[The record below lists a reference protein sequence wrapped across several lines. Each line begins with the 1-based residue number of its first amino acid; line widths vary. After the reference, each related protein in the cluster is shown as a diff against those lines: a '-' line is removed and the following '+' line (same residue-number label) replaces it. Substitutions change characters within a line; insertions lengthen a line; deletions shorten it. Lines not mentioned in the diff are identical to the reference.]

1 MIKLMETP
9 MLALQVRRA
18 AEDLGDVI
26 YVHGSTFGADL
37 SVFFAFDGR
46 SWADELNATG
56 FNVWGFD
63 FAGYGASERYA
74 RHDSIPAGD
83 LLGVQE
89 QLHRVVC
96 AVRERN
102 GGRPVLLLAHSWGGS
117 VALRYAGVQPQALA
131 ALALFAPIVARVGAT
146 SAGAYVPAAAGAAS
160 HYPLT
165 AWAQYRRFI
174 EDVPRGHPQ
183 LLDEAHFQQWSAAF
197 LATDSEAAARTP
209 PAVLTPSGPQAD
221 VRALWSGKALYD
233 ASRVVAPALLVRGE
247 WDSVCSEADADNLLA
262 ALGSGTKRCETLPRA
277 THLMHLES
285 SRGLLYNAVND
296 FLLRSAT

>member
-18 AEDLGDVI
+18 AKDLGDVI

-46 SWADELNATG
+46 SWADELNAAG

-74 RHDSIPAGD
+74 RHDGVPAGSLSD
-83 LLGVQE
+83 VQA

-102 GGRPVLLLAHSWGGS
+102 GGRPVMLLGHSWGGS
-117 VALRYAGVQPQALA
+117 VAARYAGEHPQEVC
-131 ALALFAPIVARVGAT
+131 ALALFAPVVKRDAASAAHVQAVADM
-146 SAGAYVPAAAGAAS
+146 PS

-165 AWAQYRRFI
+165 AWAQYRRFV

-183 LLDEAHFQQWSAAF
+183 VLDEQHFQQWSAAF
-197 LATDSEAAARTP
+197 LATDAEAATRIP
-209 PAVLTPSGPQAD
+209 PAVLTPAGPQAD
-221 VRALWSGKALYD
+221 VRALWSGQALYD
-233 ASRVVAPALLVRGE
+233 PARIRVPTLLVRGK
-247 WDSVCSEADADNLLA
+247 WDSVCSEADAVNLLA
-262 ALGSGTKRCETLPRA
+262 ALGSSIKRCETFPRA

-296 FLLRSAT
+296 FLLRSAA

>member
-18 AEDLGDVI
+18 TEDLGDVI

-37 SVFFAFDGR
+37 SVFYSFDDR
-46 SWADELNATG
+46 SWADALNAAG

-74 RHDSIPAGD
+74 RHDSIPVGD
-83 LLGVQE
+83 LRSVQD

-96 AVRERN
+96 AVCERN
-102 GGRPVLLLAHSWGGS
+102 GGRPVMLLAHSWGGS
-117 VALRYAGVQPQALA
+117 VALRYAGAHPQALA
-131 ALALFAPIVARVGAT
+131 ALALFAPIVMRGAT
-146 SAGAYVPAAAGAAS
+146 ASASGYVPAAAGTAS

-165 AWAQYRRFI
+165 AWAQYRRFV

-183 LLDEAHFQQWSAAF
+183 MLGEAHFQHWSAAF
-197 LATDSEAAARTP
+197 LATDPDAASRTP
-209 PAVLTPSGPQAD
+209 PAVLTPAGPQAD
-221 VRALWSGKALYD
+221 VRALWSGEALYD
-233 ASRVVAPALLVRGE
+233 ASRVTAPTLLVRGE
-247 WDSVCSEADADNLLA
+247 WDSVCSEADAVNLLA
-262 ALGSGTKRCETLPRA
+262 DLGGSIKRCETFPRA

-285 SRGLLYNAVND
+285 SRGLLYNAVNA
-296 FLLRSAT
+296 FLRRSAT

>member
-46 SWADELNATG
+46 SWADELNAAG

-74 RHDSIPAGD
+74 RHDSIPAGG
-83 LLGVQE
+83 LGDVQA
-89 QLHRVVC
+89 QLHRVVL

-102 GGRPVLLLAHSWGGS
+102 GGRPVMLLGHSWGGS
-117 VALRYAGVQPQALA
+117 VAARYAGERPREVC
-131 ALALFAPIVARVGAT
+131 ALALFAPVVKRD
-146 SAGAYVPAAAGAAS
+146 AAGAGPVQAVADMPS

-165 AWAQYRRFI
+165 AWAQYRRFV

-183 LLDEAHFQQWSAAF
+183 VLDEEHFQQWSASF
-197 LATDSEAAARTP
+197 LATDAEAATRTP

-221 VRALWSGKALYD
+221 VRALWSGQSLYD
-233 ASRVVAPALLVRGE
+233 PARIRMPTLLVRGK
-247 WDSVCSEADADNLLA
+247 WDSVCSEADAVNLLA
-262 ALGSGTKRCETLPRA
+262 ALGSGIKRCETFPRA